1 MGWIEDPV
9 RPTRLLCLTGAA
21 GAGKSALQQNIAGK
35 CSEKKILAAAFFF
48 SASDYTRNN
57 LSKVVPTM
65 SYQIAQKDARF
76 RTTLAESVEQDPLI
90 FDKSLKTQ
98 FDSLVVRP
106 WTAVYGAGEAAQPTL
121 QAVLL
126 DGLDECL
133 DTQRQEEL
141 LTAIKDVLLSNP
153 HLPFRIFLSSRPEW
167 PIRTALGPPGY
178 LHHLA
183 YHIRLSD
190 DYDASADIRLMLQR
204 RLKDVGIRRGDPR
217 ALAGLW
223 PTEDDIQQLVFAAS
237 GQFVYAA
244 TVIKYVAEV
253 RGSPVDRLRVVLTWK
268 PGQTQRAKPF
278 AALDLL
284 YSNIVS
290 AAKAA
295 YEEVDTNEYDFLS
308 LLAIFDRE
316 NINFCTI
323 NKGPTPVD
331 YMEQAL
337 GLPDGTYHI
346 VLSDLHA
353 LVRQNFPGGSTYTFY
368 HRSFSEWLHSRDR
381 AGALAVS
388 GADADVYA
396 TRRILYY
403 IRQQKHARVEC
414 GLGHKA
420 GLCATFLSR
429 MTSVQLLPIAQ
440 PVTDLFLE
448 FIAEEGNLEFLVQ
461 SCFAH
466 LGGIPW
472 DSSGSGLRERFCRE
486 TYKGLSKI
494 IASAIGSRM
503 LAYVRDCSL

>member
-21 GAGKSALQQNIAGK
+21 GAGKSALQQTIAER
-35 CSEKKILAAAFFF
+35 CSDKKILAAAFFF

-65 SYQIAQKDARF
+65 AYQIAQKDASF
-76 RTTLAESVEQDPLI
+76 RATMAESVEQDPLI
-90 FDKSLKTQ
+90 FDKSLRTQ
-98 FDSLVVRP
+98 FDSLIVRP
-106 WTAVYGAGEAAQPTL
+106 WAAAYGAGEATQPSP
-121 QAVLL
+121 QVVLL

-133 DTQRQEEL
+133 DTQRQGEL
-141 LTAIKDVLLSNP
+141 LMAIKDVLLCNP
-153 HLPFRIFLSSRPEW
+153 HLPLRIVLSSRPEW
-167 PIRTALGPPGY
+167 PIRTALDPSGY
-178 LHHLA
+178 LQHLA

-190 DYDASADIRLMLQR
+190 EYDATADIRLMLWR
-204 RLKDVGIRRGDPR
+204 RLKDIGIRRGDPR

-223 PTEDDIQQLVFAAS
+223 PTNDDIEQLVLAAS
-237 GQFVYAA
+237 GQFIYAA
-244 TVIKYVAEV
+244 TVVKYVAEV

-268 PGQTQRAKPF
+268 PGQTQRARPF

-290 AAKAA
+290 TAKAA

-316 NINFCTI
+316 RNGFHTI
-323 NKGPTPVD
+323 DKSPTPVD

-353 LVRQNFPGGSTYTFY
+353 LIRRNGTTYTFY
-368 HRSFSEWLHSRDR
+368 HRSFSEWLGSRDR

-388 GADADVYA
+388 WTVADADA
-396 TRRILYY
+396 TRHILRC
-403 IRQQKHARVEC
+403 IRQHKYAQVEC
-414 GLGHKA
+414 SLGNTA
-420 GLCATFLSR
+420 GLCATFLSH
-429 MTSVQLLPIAQ
+429 MASVQGLSMPIQQ
-440 PVTDLFLE
+440 PVTDLFLY
-448 FIAEEGNLEFLVQ
+448 FVAEEGSLEFLVQ

-466 LGGIPW
+466 LDTIPR
-472 DSSGSGLRERFCRE
+472 DSSRSWFRERFCGD
-486 TYKGLSKI
+486 TYKGLRKI
-494 IASAIGSRM
+494 VTSAIYCRM
-503 LAYVRDCSL
+503 RPGVRV